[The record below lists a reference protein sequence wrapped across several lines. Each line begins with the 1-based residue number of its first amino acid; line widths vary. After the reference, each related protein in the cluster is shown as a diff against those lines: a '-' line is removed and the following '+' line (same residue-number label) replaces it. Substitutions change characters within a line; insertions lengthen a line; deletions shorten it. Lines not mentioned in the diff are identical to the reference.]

1 MQTQSPRAAGTT
13 AQVAPD
19 PLEEIDQLMQK
30 RLEDEQRSAD
40 RSAEITK
47 ERSQFSEEFSKV
59 CDAHVRPVM
68 EAILERLRRS
78 GGGGVIEER
87 PEDLARMQD
96 HRFILWMS
104 LEGEIVG
111 TPRLDRH
118 PYLQLDADVAKRA
131 VTVSEGDMWAGH
143 GGNRSGPVTEWQL
156 SEISTTKVTEE
167 ILAILRRSFQ

>member
-1 MQTQSPRAAGTT
+1 MQTQSPQAAGTT

-30 RLEDEQRSAD
+30 RLEDQQRSAD

-47 ERSQFSEEFSKV
+47 ERSQFSKV
-59 CDAHVRPVM
+59 CDAQVRPVM
-68 EAILERLRRS
+68 EAILGRLRRS

-131 VTVSEGDMWAGH
+131 VTVSEGDMWPGH

-156 SEISTTKVTEE
+156 SEINTAKVTEE